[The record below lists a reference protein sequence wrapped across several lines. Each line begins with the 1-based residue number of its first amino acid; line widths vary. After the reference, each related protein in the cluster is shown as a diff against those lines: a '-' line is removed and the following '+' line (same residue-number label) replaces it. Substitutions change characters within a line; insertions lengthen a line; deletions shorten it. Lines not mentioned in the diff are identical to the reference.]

1 MTKDRPSGLRKIARE
16 ADDRRPGRP

>member
-1 MTKDRPSGLRKIARE
+1 MTKDRPCGLRKIARE